1 MKIGYRLGFPTGQ
14 DSATFR
20 DSRTGK
26 TFLSRDKGTKGQ
38 NFLHCPGTKGKRDM
52 LKILPQDGTGQA
64 GNAKIRDGRAGT
76 VKIRDRMQDKTGQS
90 RKGHFKTE
98 KWWSKTE
105 NVVLNQKK
113 EVLKQE
119 NDVQKQEIW
128 LFFWISKIYFVP
140 GRPGTEKFGPGHL
153 LLPLSRD
160 KGTAGQA
167 KLFCSGTKGQRDR
180 ETFFSRD

>member
-90 RKGHFKTE
+90 RKRHSKTGKGYSKTE
-98 KWWSKTE
+98 KD
-105 NVVLNQKK
+105 VI
-113 EVLKQE
+113 KQE
-119 NDVQKQEIW
+119 MMFQNRKMM
-128 LFFWISKIYFVP
+128 F
-140 GRPGTEKFGPGHL
+140 
-153 LLPLSRD
+153 
-160 KGTAGQA
+160 
-167 KLFCSGTKGQRDR
+167 
-180 ETFFSRD
+180 